1 MNLRNKLEDSARDD
15 RERLRIEESI
25 AARLAEG
32 ADDGNVGVTRLSK
45 LRLAALRFAYEA
57 TVEQRRRLAAFDN
70 AREQGSVNPVTV
82 AKVVYDHDTP
92 PDMLKELFGVADVT
106 DDEADFFVANVTADA
121 WALQH
126 GEGIEVA
133 G

>member
-1 MNLRNKLEDSARDD
+1 MNQGHKLKHSGRDD
-15 RERLRIEESI
+15 LERLHIEESI

-32 ADDGNVGVTRLSK
+32 SDDGNVGVTRLSK

-70 AREQGSVNPVTV
+70 GREQGSVDPGTV
-82 AKVVYDHDTP
+82 AQVIYEHDTP
-92 PDMLKELFGVADVT
+92 PDMLKELFGVAGVT
-106 DDEADFFVANVTADA
+106 DDEADFFVANATADA

-126 GEGIEVA
+126 GEGSEF
-133 G
+133 

>member
-1 MNLRNKLEDSARDD
+1 MNQCQKLKDSGRDD
-15 RERLRIEESI
+15 LERLRIEESI

-32 ADDGNVGVTRLSK
+32 SDDGNVGVTRLSK

-57 TVEQRRRLAAFDN
+57 SVEQRRRLADFDSG
-70 AREQGSVNPVTV
+70 REQGSIDPVKV
-82 AKVVYDHDTP
+82 AKVVYEYDAP

-106 DDEADFFVANVTADA
+106 DDEADFFVANATADA

-126 GEGIEVA
+126 AEGIEP
-133 G
+133 